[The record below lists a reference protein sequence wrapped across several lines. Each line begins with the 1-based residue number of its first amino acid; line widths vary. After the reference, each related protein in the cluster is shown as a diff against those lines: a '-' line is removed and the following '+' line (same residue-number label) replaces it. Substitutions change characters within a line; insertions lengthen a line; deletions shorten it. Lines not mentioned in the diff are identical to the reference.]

1 MSKKLY
7 VIVLFGLMFSFAQVK
22 TDYKLALIPFSSKGI
37 DEISIRTA
45 ESILK
50 LELEKRSSISF
61 ARDKE
66 INNALQADICDDIEC
81 AIEVGKKV
89 QSDRVFLCKIYPLGS
104 NLILQYYLYDLN
116 ENKTI
121 LIEQTKALG
130 LEDLEVVMKRIARS
144 IITETPFSSG
154 AEVGTVV
161 GTETTP
167 FLKKSSSYNFGLT
180 FGYLFPV
187 YGYDNETEKSFTLNA
202 HFDYELPN
210 YAVGLMIG
218 ARNGFA
224 INLYGHYLFSASDIS
239 PYVGTAVGFHWVSH
253 TTDYDY
259 VFEPFIE
266 REKKQSH
273 GFELVL
279 SAGFRL
285 FRTQRFT
292 IIANLEYLITF
303 NDYKDRAI
311 VFTIGLL

>member
-1 MSKKLY
+1 MIKKIFILT
-7 VIVLFGLMFSFAQVK
+7 ILASLFNLAQVK
-22 TDYKLALIPFSSKGI
+22 TNYKLAILPFSSKGV
-37 DEISIRTA
+37 DEISIQTA

-50 LELEKRSSISF
+50 LEIERQSSINII
-61 ARDKE
+61 RERE
-66 INNALQADICDDIEC
+66 INNALQSDICDDIEC
-81 AIEVGKKV
+81 AVEIGKKV
-89 QSDRVFLCKIYPLGS
+89 QSDRVFFCKIYPLGS

-116 ENKTI
+116 ENKSV

-180 FGYLFPV
+180 FGYLFPTN
-187 YGYDNETEKSFTLNA
+187 GYDSDREKSFTLNA

-210 YAVGLMIG
+210 YAIGLMMG

-253 TTDYDY
+253 PTDYDY